1 MENQNEPDMLLPEG
15 FTCAECWLFKKC
27 ESFGVTQGKNTLC
40 DFSPSKF
47 MLDPEKYLALRSLIK
62 ELVEDGERLEKEA
75 ISEWHAPE
83 VALSFE
89 CEFCESGFFESRE
102 AVKHSDNCPLNQHL
116 ALMQKVKE
124 VFPIT
129 EEKRD
134 ASAPT
139 GLSKEA
145 LSRIA
150 EGTSGNLDHLG
161 GINGG

>member
-1 MENQNEPDMLLPEG
+1 MTLSFDEEY
-15 FTCAECWLFKKC
+15 KKQLM
-27 ESFGVTQGKNTLC
+27 GVYNN
-40 DFSPSKF
+40 PSKELF
-47 MLDPEKYLALRSLIK
+47 GKGVDFWLTKIAKQEYSDRTLIELVSERDSLRSLIK

-83 VALSFE
+83 GALSFE

-145 LSRIA
+145 LLRIA